1 MQHPLDGKGIRDIRT
16 GLGMSSVEFALLLG
30 VTIRTVE
37 LWETDVVAPSRIT
50 AMVIRAAAERARAA
64 ATLNDAGDGR
74 VARRG
79 RADRPRT
86 GVRRADRLGP

>member
-1 MQHPLDGKGIRDIRT
+1 MHHPLDGKGIRDLRT
-16 GLGMSSVEFALLLG
+16 SLEMSPVEFALLLG

-50 AMVIRAAAERARAA
+50 AMVIRAAADRARAA
-64 ATLNDAGDGR
+64 SDADAGDGR

-79 RADRPRT
+79 RAPRSRT
-86 GVRRADRLGP
+86 GARRAGRLGT